1 MRGMLG
7 MAFAVVAGFLTSEGV
22 PTLSAQASK
31 AGWVEKPTP
40 ACALL
45 SAAEIGRA
53 TGLTYPEGDNG
64 DEEGEGIDGGSGCI
78 WGGASFG
85 PGDQPPMI
93 GFALIRGGKHYTEN
107 RRTIKLLPG
116 CKRESVAGVGDD
128 AFFEACPKG
137 KSKRTD
143 PLYVKVGA
151 NDLLIEMDIEPPA
164 TAASARQAVIA
175 VAKAA
180 AAKLR
185 AGSR

>member
-7 MAFAVVAGFLTSEGV
+7 MALAVVTGFLTFAAF
-22 PTLSAQASK
+22 PTLSAQTSK

-45 SAAEIGRA
+45 STAEISKA
-53 TGLTYPEGDNG
+53 AGLAYPEGGNG
-64 DEEGEGIDGGSGCI
+64 DEEGEGIAGGSGCI
-78 WGGASFG
+78 WGGASFR
-85 PGDQPPMI
+85 PGDHPPMI

-116 CKRESVAGVGDD
+116 CKRASVAGVGDA

-151 NDLLIEMDIEPPA
+151 NDFLIEMDIEPPA
-164 TAASARQAVIA
+164 TEASARQTVIA